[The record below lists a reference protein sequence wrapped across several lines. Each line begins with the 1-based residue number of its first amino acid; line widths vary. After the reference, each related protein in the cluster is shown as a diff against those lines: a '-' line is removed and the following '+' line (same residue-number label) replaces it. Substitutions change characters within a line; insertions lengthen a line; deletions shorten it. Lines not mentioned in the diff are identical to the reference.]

1 MSPQRQPNIAEFVA
15 RLKSWFPAK
24 MSRLHVQNVT
34 SVVINSGKG
43 WLVVYLHVWIHSFSV
58 KNKIHQLAR
67 RLISKNGMQQQHW
80 YFLPAK
86 PAQNLLLYGEFQTNM
101 ASKLHKGK
109 PHGKI
114 LCIGKSVAETN
125 LGLNYPWYQATTL
138 STGSYVHQAQ
148 FEVIA
153 HTVII
158 IVYYAFTRP
167 MQKLSLYII
176 CLCLYKV
183 IVVYYACTRWLL
195 YIL

>member
-1 MSPQRQPNIAEFVA
+1 MSPQRQPNIADFVA

-43 WLVVYLHVWIHSFSV
+43 WPVVYLHVWIHSFSV

-86 PAQNLLLYGEFQTNM
+86 PAQNLLLYGLQTTYWKTSWENPM
-101 ASKLHKGK
+101 YRKISSWKKFRLELYLIPSHETVYGVLCTSGLIWGNCT
-109 PHGKI
+109 HRYYYCI
-114 LCIGKSVAETN
+114 LCIYETN
-125 LGLNYPWYQATTL
+125 AKTKPKHYL
-138 STGSYVHQAQ
+138 SMLIQGDCC
-148 FEVIA
+148 I
-153 HTVII
+153 
-158 IVYYAFTRP
+158 
-167 MQKLSLYII
+167 
-176 CLCLYKV
+176 LCMY
-183 IVVYYACTRWLL
+183 RWLL